1 MATLAVA
8 GRPGRRRTRPAPDP
22 LGRGRGRR
30 HRVPPRRRAAVRVP
44 APGPRR
50 EAGPREEG
58 QRAVGPAGRRWRGP
72 APRRARG
79 RRLRDRGRACT
90 HALVFGANVQR
101 GSRDFAGDTERSKA
115 RKDAGVE
122 ALLFDDY
129 PIRHWDH
136 YLGPR
141 LRRLYAATV
150 PEGEERIGE
159 PRDLDEAVTG
169 FTFDESDADISPD
182 GSFVVAVRRVF
193 QGFPET
199 FDDLVRYDVGDRRV
213 PAAHPRRRRVRPPDD
228 LARRPMGRGGT
239 VHVRDADQAERMTLV
254 LLDASTGEQ
263 RQLAADDRPAAR
275 VDRLGPGRLGRS
287 TSRRTTRATSAPTA
301 STCRTAASPGS
312 RPRAR

>member
-1 MATLAVA
+1 MCGIAVA
-8 GRPGRRRTRPAPDP
+8 
-22 LGRGRGRR
+22 
-30 HRVPPRRRAAVRVP
+30 
-44 APGPRR
+44 
-50 EAGPREEG
+50 
-58 QRAVGPAGRRWRGP
+58 
-72 APRRARG
+72 
-79 RRLRDRGRACT
+79 RDA

-101 GSRDFAGDTERSKA
+101 GSRDFAGDTERTKA

-150 PEGEERIGE
+150 PEGEERIDE

-199 FDDLVRYDVGDRRV
+199 LDDLVRYDVATGES
-213 PAAHPRRRRVRPPDD
+213 PAAHPRRCRVRPPDD
-228 LARRPMGRGGT
+228 LARRPLGRGGP
-239 VHVRDADQAERMTLV
+239 VHVRHARR
-254 LLDASTGEQ
+254 GG
-263 RQLAADDRPAAR
+263 ADDARPARRDDRRAAPAR
-275 VDRLGPGRLGRS
+275 GRRRPPPGLDRLGPGCLDALLH
-287 TSRRTTRATSAPTA
+287 RRRRGQPLRVPRRPA
-301 STCRTAASPGS
+301 RTARSPGS